1 MNKRTVGTEYEEKT
15 CAYLR
20 AEGFQ
25 ILERNFR
32 NRVGEIDIV
41 AREGDTLA
49 FIEVKYRRGNALGL
63 PEEAVTSRKQ
73 RTIRQVS
80 LYYLM
85 KHPAFSETPV
95 RYDVA
100 AFEGEKLRYYRNA
113 F

>member
-1 MNKRTVGTEYEEKT
+1 MNKRTVGAGYEEKA
-15 CAYLR
+15 CAYLKVQGM
-20 AEGFQ
+20 E

-41 AREGDTLA
+41 AREGETLA
-49 FIEVKYRRGNALGL
+49 FVEVKYRRGKGLGL
-63 PEEAVTSRKQ
+63 PEEAVTAKKQ
-73 RTIRQVS
+73 GTIRRVS

-85 KHPAFSETPV
+85 KHPDLANCSI

-100 AFEGEKLRYYRNA
+100 AFLGDELTYYRNA